1 MDLTHCDLVGSGP
14 LALSDYQQPCEADV
28 RERGQAMMFYEN
40 GGWSP
45 WMLASMV
52 SGMLLFWGFVIWGGI
67 VLFRG
72 SRPGSR
78 GPQLDSG
85 QILNERLARREIST
99 EEYERLRK
107 LIGSTS

>member
-1 MDLTHCDLVGSGP
+1 
-14 LALSDYQQPCEADV
+14 
-28 RERGQAMMFYEN
+28 MMFYGN

-45 WMLASMV
+45 WMLAVMLG
-52 SGMLLFWGFVIWGGI
+52 GMLLFWGFVIWGGI

-72 SRPGSR
+72 SRSGRP
-78 GPQLDSG
+78 GPQSDSG
-85 QILNERLARREIST
+85 QILNERLARGEIST